1 MVPKIT
7 HVLLISRPILDAK
20 LDPQMVQRTK
30 QPGPSTH
37 IQADIETARS
47 VYTTPFTTGSNWSRF
62 QNQHNK
68 ARRYEKGWEGPEG
81 FPRLPPLPSF
91 RGSLYQTKT
100 RNCPIYT
107 RPNSSCPPR
116 LKCLKVVS
124 AFLDLLL
131 FHLRGWW
138 FSHPARSLVS
148 PGLSSQSVS
157 GFSGRKG
164 PKNPKQTGM
173 TSLGSPGLSSQS
185 VSGFVGR
192 KGPKKP
198 KTDWDDKPGKPRLVI
213 PVRFRVFWPK
223 SANKMETNWDH
234 TPGKVRLVI
243 PVGFRLFE
251 AKRGTQK
258 RNGTG

>member
-7 HVLLISRPILDAK
+7 HVLLITRPILDAK
-20 LDPQMVQRTK
+20 LDPQMVQRTN

-100 RNCPIYT
+100 RNCPICT

-124 AFLDLLL
+124 AYLDLLI

-164 PKNPKQTGM
+164 PKNPKQQAWQAQACHPSPFRGLLAQKVHKKTQTG
-173 TSLGSPGLSSQS
+173 LG
-185 VSGFVGR
+185 
-192 KGPKKP
+192 
-198 KTDWDDKPGKPRLVI
+198 
-213 PVRFRVFWPK
+213 
-223 SANKMETNWDH
+223 
-234 TPGKVRLVI
+234 
-243 PVGFRLFE
+243 
-251 AKRGTQK
+251 
-258 RNGTG
+258 